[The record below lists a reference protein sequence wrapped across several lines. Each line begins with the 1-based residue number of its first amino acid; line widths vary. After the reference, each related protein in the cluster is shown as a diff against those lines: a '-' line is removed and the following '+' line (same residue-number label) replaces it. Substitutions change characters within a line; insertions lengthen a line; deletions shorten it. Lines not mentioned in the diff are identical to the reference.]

1 MGLHVIYRDRTSY
14 SRMGLS
20 QAIVQ
25 AMTVASLQQQRR
37 MMLDPAGAAAVF
49 DAAVTTVAAEMGLLE
64 ADVTEAFWAMTPNA
78 VYEDQEIV
86 LRLSQVL
93 TRMHGSAPA

>member
-1 MGLHVIYRDRTSY
+1 
-14 SRMGLS
+14 
-20 QAIVQ
+20 
-25 AMTVASLQQQRR
+25 MTVASLQQQRR
-37 MMLDPAGAAAVF
+37 MMLDPAEAAAVF

-64 ADVTEAFWAMTPNA
+64 TDVTEAFWRMTPSA

-93 TRMHGSAPA
+93 TRLNGSAPA